1 MTMMHRI
8 DFYIDHDQ
16 ESGQPFIG
24 LETASYGVTV
34 RVQLADKKTV
44 KALLTMLARAADT
57 LDQTA
62 PKLITTAEGMPGG
75 FRKT

>member
-16 ESGQPFIG
+16 ETGQPFIG

-44 KALLTMLARAADT
+44 KALLVTIAKAAET
-57 LDQTA
+57 LERTP
-62 PKLITTAEGMPGG
+62 PKLITTAEGVPNG

>member
-1 MTMMHRI
+1 MTMMHKI

-16 ESGQPFIG
+16 ETGQPFIG

-34 RVQLADKKTV
+34 RMQLADKKSV
-44 KALLTMLARAADT
+44 KALLATIARAADT

-62 PKLITTAEGMPGG
+62 PKLITTAEGMPHG